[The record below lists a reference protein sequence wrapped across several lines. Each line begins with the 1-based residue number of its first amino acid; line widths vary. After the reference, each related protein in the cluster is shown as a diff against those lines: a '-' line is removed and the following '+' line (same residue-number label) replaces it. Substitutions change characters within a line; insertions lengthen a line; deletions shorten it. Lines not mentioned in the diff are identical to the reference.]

1 MIIFSL
7 SDHVEAVFK
16 LTGKITVDQM
26 VEMGFKELGYS
37 KRRIG
42 RNQGFSVSS
51 RIRPILNRA
60 DNRGIGTGP
69 SDASLFEFLHQSVF
83 PVTTRRVR
91 LMTNLLKFIDLRS
104 FAFR

>member
-1 MIIFSL
+1 MIFNRIIFSL

-26 VEMGFKELGYS
+26 GEMGFKELGYS
-37 KRRIG
+37 KGRIG

-51 RIRPILNRA
+51 RIPPILNRA

-69 SDASLFEFLHQSVF
+69 SHASFFEFPHQCGFRDRKS
-83 PVTTRRVR
+83 TRLNSSHVA
-91 LMTNLLKFIDLRS
+91 IS
-104 FAFR
+104 Y